1 MLQLVTKI
9 FAKRL
14 ASWARSC
21 IILYMDSGIE
31 KEKEMEKIAFGL
43 WLDYATGFAQA
54 DDGFGNLLPVAY
66 TKLIYSAGDANLV
79 YDLF

>member
-1 MLQLVTKI
+1 
-9 FAKRL
+9 
-14 ASWARSC
+14 
-21 IILYMDSGIE
+21 
-31 KEKEMEKIAFGL
+31 MEKIAFGL